1 MKNKAIFILSGIDEK
16 TEIKFTIDTFSYTIT
31 KITKDI
37 EEAVDSL
44 NLEEKIYLSIEGR
57 SNKEDFLER
66 AQNIKNLLS
75 FAVGRRIIFNKQLY
89 YDDDSSIEFVSREMA
104 APINEGQEIIPNFNI
119 GVYLQQVYHNYS
131 TFSKEDKDQFFVCTD
146 YLNQTKN
153 GFVEDRIIHAAI
165 AWESLADYLKVS
177 SELPAHLTELRTLLK
192 TTIGVWRT
200 ENTHHDSNGELGFR
214 ILAAI
219 DREKLLGR
227 LIKLASRFK
236 LDNDLIGINFLKL
249 KELRDSIAHSGRMG
263 ITGTDAYY
271 VMEPAIKG
279 LQIILL
285 TWLGYRGLIF
295 FHREEL
301 ITREP
306 IEKFYRQDLEGT

>member
-1 MKNKAIFILSGIDEK
+1 MKERAIFILTGIDEK
-16 TEIKFTIDTFSYTIT
+16 TELSFMIDTFSIRIT
-31 KITKDI
+31 KITRDI
-37 EEAVDSL
+37 EEIVGSL
-44 NLEEKIYLSIEGR
+44 EIDEKTYLLVEGKSDQEGLLEI
-57 SNKEDFLER
+57 

-75 FAVGRRIIFNKQLY
+75 LAVGRRIIFNKQLY

-131 TFSKEDKDQFFVCTD
+131 KFSKEDKDQLFVCTE

-153 GFVEDRIIHAAI
+153 GFVEDRILHTAI

-177 SELPAHLTELRTLLK
+177 SELPAHLAELRSLLK
-192 TTIGVWRT
+192 TTIGAWRT
-200 ENTHHDSNGELGFR
+200 ENTQYDSNGELGSR

-219 DREKLLGR
+219 DREKLLGK
-227 LIKLASRFK
+227 LIKLASKFN

-249 KELRDSIAHSGRMG
+249 KELRDSVAHSGRMG

-295 FHREEL
+295 FHREGWT
-301 ITREP
+301 TREP
-306 IEKFYRQDLEGT
+306 IEKFYRQDL